1 MSTALEQKRQFE
13 ILSKKYEALGQRA
26 KFMQSGFEDYHDG
39 TTQILN
45 HHPEFSRTKA
55 KKLAKQGR
63 VAEFSNNDIGG
74 GRVNREGE
82 PEMYPATDP
91 GDITASTG
99 YIQKFIEGQSDPLL
113 SDAWRAVWAALGN
126 LAKAPTPAIQK
137 ARPNA
142 NGSTRDPV
150 VYPQNNASQKPQ
162 NRSVPISELDKLVAD
177 LDTRELMA
185 QP

>member
-1 MSTALEQKRQFE
+1 MQLDNRQF
-13 ILSKKYEALGQRA
+13 
-26 KFMQSGFEDYHDG
+26 
-39 TTQILN
+39 
-45 HHPEFSRTKA
+45 
-55 KKLAKQGR
+55 
-63 VAEFSNNDIGG
+63 
-74 GRVNREGE
+74 
-82 PEMYPATDP
+82 TDP
-91 GDITASTG
+91 VAALREDVRSYLAENHVTQKALASLAQTTEQTLSDFLG
-99 YIQKFIEGQSDPLL
+99 KRGKFIEGQSDPLL

-177 LDTRELMA
+177 AEKLTRLSSKIA
-185 QP
+185 QIYKL